1 MKISLKWLKDYID
14 LELDDNQVSDA
25 LTSLGLECNIISK
38 GFSFSNVVLGKVLE
52 VVDHSDSD
60 HLKICTV
67 DIGEK
72 ELSQIICGAN
82 NVKLNMFVP
91 VAKVGSTLNN
101 GEFKIKKAKLRGIE
115 SFGMICSE
123 KELDISNNHDG
134 IMEIKKKSE
143 FNLGDSI
150 ENVLA
155 LSMDTI
161 FEIDLTPN
169 RGDCFSH
176 LGVARELAIFTKQKI
191 NSRKFNLSS
200 SKGNIN
206 DYITITNEATDS
218 CYRYA
223 CRLVKNVRIEES
235 PSWLKEKLIS
245 INQKSINNIVD
256 AGNFIMHD
264 YGHPMHTFDYN
275 KISKK
280 EIIIRNAKSGEKIK
294 TLDGEDRILNDNQ
307 LLISDPNKVIALA
320 GIMGCENSEITNK
333 TTDVLI
339 ECAYFDPIKI
349 RKGSKKIDL
358 STESSKRFE
367 RDTDIVNMMNALD
380 NLAFLIADLGS
391 GEVIQGLI
399 DSYDKVK
406 NNNVVSFDLEQ
417 CNEFLGTDISK
428 KEIDNIFDLLNFK
441 NKDNSWVV
449 PSYRN
454 DIEREVDL
462 YEEVARIFGYDN
474 IPSALNFSNSYS
486 AIKQGNKSINNNIK
500 NILYS
505 KGFNEH
511 YSNSLYNDSVLSDFN
526 NNKTSKIINESSKD
540 MKYLRN
546 SLLPGLLNAV
556 SFNEKRGQRCFKFFE
571 IGRVH
576 SLFKSYNK
584 EQDNIGLIWYGENK
598 DHWKNKF
605 EMDIYYAKGEILSL
619 LDQLKVNSITFKVE
633 KTEFS
638 KLNIN
643 IYSKKTCIG
652 FLRALNSDL
661 KNKYDINGPI
671 LISEIFIDK
680 LNQNIIKD
688 FNYKK
693 ISTFPSVRRDLS
705 LLLDIEI
712 NSEDIIK
719 YIFDCSDNLLKEA
732 NVFDVYIG
740 KELENN
746 SKSLAISLVFQ
757 SDQKT
762 LVDKEVDERLSSIL
776 NKIKVKFEAIQR

>member
-67 DIGEK
+67 DIGQK

-82 NVKLNMFVP
+82 NVKPNMFVP

-123 KELDISNNHDG
+123 KELDVSNNHDG
-134 IMEIKKKSE
+134 IMEIEKKSE

-191 NSRKFNLSS
+191 NIRKFDLSS

-307 LLISDPNKVIALA
+307 LLVSDPNKVIALA

-406 NNNVVSFDLEQ
+406 NNNVVSFDLDQ
-417 CNEFLGTDISK
+417 CNKFLGTDISK

-486 AIKQGNKSINNNIK
+486 AIKQGNESINNNIK

-526 NNKTSKIINESSKD
+526 NNKTSEIINESSKD

-605 EMDIYYAKGEILSL
+605 EMDIYYAKGEILAL
-619 LDQLKVNSITFKVE
+619 LDQLKVNSITFKIE

-705 LLLDIEI
+705 LLLDVEI
-712 NSEDIIK
+712 NSEDIIN